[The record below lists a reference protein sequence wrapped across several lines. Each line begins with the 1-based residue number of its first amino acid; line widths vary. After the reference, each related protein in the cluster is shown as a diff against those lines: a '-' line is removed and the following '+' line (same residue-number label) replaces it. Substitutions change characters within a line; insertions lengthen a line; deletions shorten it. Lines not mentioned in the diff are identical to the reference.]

1 VPDAGYAPLAARL
14 AALAEEDPGREICG
28 FVVEEG
34 SGQMRV
40 VPVRNV
46 AGEVD
51 GPPGVPGDARRA
63 FLADPAAHL
72 ALSRRLRLTGGRI
85 AAAYHSH
92 VDATAELSDVDLE
105 QATVDGVSMHP
116 DVDQVVIGMRG
127 GKVTEIRI
135 FTWQDGTYR
144 GSEIPYPG

>member
-1 VPDAGYAPLAARL
+1 VPDADYAPIAARL

-34 SGQMRV
+34 GRPLRL

-46 AGEVD
+46 AGEGD

-63 FLADPAAHL
+63 FLADPSAHL
-72 ALSRRLRLTGGRI
+72 ALSRRLRVTGGRI

-92 VDATAELSDVDLE
+92 VDAPAVLSDVDLE
-105 QATVDGVSMHP
+105 QATCEGVPVHP
-116 DVDQVVIGMRG
+116 GVDQVVIGMRG
-127 GKVTEIRI
+127 GKVQEIRI
-135 FTWQDGTYR
+135 FRWLNGAYSGTP
-144 GSEIPYPG
+144 IPTAG

>member
-1 VPDAGYAPLAARL
+1 VPDADFAPIAARL

-34 SGQMRV
+34 GGPMHL

-46 AGEVD
+46 AGEGD

-63 FLADPAAHL
+63 FLADPSAHL
-72 ALSRRLRLTGGRI
+72 ALSRRLRVTGGRI

-92 VDATAELSDVDLE
+92 VDAPAVLSDVDLE
-105 QATVDGVSMHP
+105 QATCDGVPVHP
-116 DVDQVVIGMRG
+116 GVDQVVIGMRG
-127 GKVTEIRI
+127 GKVKEIRI
-135 FTWQDGTYR
+135 FRWSNGAYL
-144 GSEIPYPG
+144 GSVLAAAG